1 LRGTIA
7 EKLAQGFLVVRDA
20 MLLDKADKIGGSV
33 ARQGGLREVL
43 VRGDEI
49 FRLAM
54 KVGEITAASTGDE
67 DFLADAIRAL
77 QHGHAPPAFAGLDG
91 AKQASGSGAKD

>member
-1 LRGTIA
+1 LPER
-7 EKLAQGFLVVRDA
+7 FFVVRNA
-20 MLLDKADKIGGSV
+20 MLFNQRDEIRGRVPGQ
-33 ARQGGLREVL
+33 RGFREVL
-43 VRGDEI
+43 IRGDEI